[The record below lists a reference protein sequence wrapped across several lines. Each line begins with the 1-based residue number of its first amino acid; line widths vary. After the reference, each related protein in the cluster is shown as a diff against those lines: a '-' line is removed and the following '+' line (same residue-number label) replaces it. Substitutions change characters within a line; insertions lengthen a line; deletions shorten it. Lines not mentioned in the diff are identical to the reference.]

1 MSYKNRLVISM
12 GNLAEFETIE
22 QLINMGELVEFENIE
37 QLNKEIQTLK
47 DDFKYAVVTKNEK
60 LFQIR
65 YDHDC
70 VQFWDSEK
78 FINLLAKYLTEGNIY
93 IDIIG
98 EDGDRV
104 AYDINPKKYEI
115 INWIPKVVEVHQLP

>member
-1 MSYKNRLVISM
+1 MSYKNKLVISM

-22 QLINMGELVEFENIE
+22 QLINMGDLVEFENIE
-37 QLNKEIQTLK
+37 QLNKEIHSLK

-65 YDHDC
+65 YDYDC
-70 VQFWDSEK
+70 VQFWDSEE
-78 FINLLAKYLTEGNIY
+78 FINLLAKYLTKGNIY

-104 AYDINPKKYEI
+104 AYNINPKSYEV
-115 INWIPKVVEVHQLP
+115 INWMPKTVKKCQLS

>member
-78 FINLLAKYLTEGNIY
+78 FINLLAKYLTKGNIY

-104 AYDINPKKYEI
+104 AYDIYPKKYEI
-115 INWIPKVVEVHQLP
+115 INWMPKVIEVHQLT

>member
-12 GNLAEFETIE
+12 G
-22 QLINMGELVEFENIE
+22 ELVEFENIE
-37 QLNKEIQTLK
+37 HLNKEIQTLK

-78 FINLLAKYLTEGNIY
+78 FINLLAKYLTKGNIY

-104 AYDINPKKYEI
+104 AYDIYPKKYEI
-115 INWIPKVVEVHQLP
+115 INWMPKVIEVHQLT